1 MKQQDINQV
10 LARPIYT
17 CFVNKSKII
26 AKKLNMIFE
35 ERRKLIESL
44 KILLEFILFL
54 SSTTIMS
61 DSVTTT
67 TLKLNT
73 SNMNKVYS
81 AL

>member
-1 MKQQDINQV
+1 
-10 LARPIYT
+10 
-17 CFVNKSKII
+17 
-26 AKKLNMIFE
+26 MIFE
-35 ERRKLIESL
+35 ERRKLIELL